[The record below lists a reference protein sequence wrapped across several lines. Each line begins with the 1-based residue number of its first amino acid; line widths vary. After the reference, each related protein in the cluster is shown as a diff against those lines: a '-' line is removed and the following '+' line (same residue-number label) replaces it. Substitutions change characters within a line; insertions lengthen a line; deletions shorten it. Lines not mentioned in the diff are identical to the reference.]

1 MQQRNLSN
9 RRKENMNL
17 NDNDPATLKRSFIL
31 KSSTYNTCK
40 TEFIIIRAAAYHQ
53 DLQIYD

>member
-9 RRKENMNL
+9 KRKENMNL

-31 KSSTYNTCK
+31 KSSTYNTCI

-53 DLQIYD
+53 DPQNT